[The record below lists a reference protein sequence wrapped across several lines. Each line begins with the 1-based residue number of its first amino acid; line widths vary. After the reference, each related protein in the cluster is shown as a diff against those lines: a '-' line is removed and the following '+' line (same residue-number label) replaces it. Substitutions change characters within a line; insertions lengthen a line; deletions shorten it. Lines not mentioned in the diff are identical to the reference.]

1 MTGAVYSKIESDSE
15 TIFWHEA
22 RINCPRQ
29 LARTKIEGGSSM
41 AKGFNRP
48 GGSRPGGGGGGMMAQ
63 IKALQEQMEVTQAQL
78 AVETVTASVGG
89 GAIKVTM
96 TGAQVCKSVTIDPE
110 LLKDADAEML
120 QDLVL
125 SAVNMA
131 LDQSRKLADD
141 RMGPLAGGL
150 SGLGL

>member
-1 MTGAVYSKIESDSE
+1 
-15 TIFWHEA
+15 
-22 RINCPRQ
+22 
-29 LARTKIEGGSSM
+29 M

-48 GGSRPGGGGGGMMAQ
+48 KGMGAGAGGGGGMMQ
-63 IKALQEQMEVTQAQL
+63 QLKKLQEQMEQTQAQL
-78 AVETVTASVGG
+78 SQETVTATVGG

-96 TGAQVCKSVTIDPE
+96 TGDQRCQAIEIDSD

-120 QDLVL
+120 QDMLL

-131 LDQSRKLADD
+131 LDQSRKLQED

-150 SGLGL
+150 GGMGLPF